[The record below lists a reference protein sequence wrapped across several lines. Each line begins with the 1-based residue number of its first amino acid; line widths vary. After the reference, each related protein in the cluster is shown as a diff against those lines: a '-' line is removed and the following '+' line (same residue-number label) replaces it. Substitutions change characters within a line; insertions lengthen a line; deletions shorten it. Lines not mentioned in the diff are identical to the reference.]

1 MVRFNYYIENIVI
14 FDIKCTILKLVSF
27 RKHMFLILL
36 SIIGV
41 VRLLGSFPTYKTPHL
56 DYGQTLVYILVR
68 HLLRKIVWD
77 SLRLRFIWL
86 QKTRGLLLWGL
97 LTISISYIKFRRL
110 FYMHINCKEMHQNNF
125 IRLQTIYLLWKL
137 VIIHQI
143 LLNIGWVASTL
154 VISNLL
160 TYYNNYALN
169 SFIIKIIHTLLF
181 LKFQYY
187 RFFFVLSII
196 TYVYFFWG
204 HNLQLLEDRGES
216 TTRTRN
222 TLPSDNLTE
231 GLLTQFE

>member
-1 MVRFNYYIENIVI
+1 MTTGKHWYI
-14 FDIKCTILKLVSF
+14 FF
-27 RKHMFLILL
+27 
-36 SIIGV
+36 
-41 VRLLGSFPTYKTPHL
+41 
-56 DYGQTLVYILVR
+56 LVR

-97 LTISISYIKFRRL
+97 LTISISYIKFRQL

-169 SFIIKIIHTLLF
+169 SFIIKIIHTLFVKIIIPKISILS
-181 LKFQYY
+181 
-187 RFFFVLSII
+187 FFFRVINYYICIFFLRPQLTII
-196 TYVYFFWG
+196 G
-204 HNLQLLEDRGES
+204 R
-216 TTRTRN
+216 
-222 TLPSDNLTE
+222 
-231 GLLTQFE
+231 